1 MTIEQLIDLCRHR
14 ITYLNGVR
22 ASALR
27 TGDVEEVVACDERI
41 ATTQSTLTQLLT
53 LL

>member
-1 MTIEQLIDLCRHR
+1 MTIEQLIDLCRCR

-27 TGDVEEVVACDERI
+27 VGDVQQVGLIDTQVSEAQ
-41 ATTQSTLTQLLT
+41 TTLNQLLT
-53 LL
+53 LV